1 MYDNICKFLVEE
13 FPEDLAT
20 WLVGKPVTLTKLN
33 PRELSLEPIRT
44 DSLILLQSDR
54 LILHGEFQTKPHKAI
69 PFRMADYRLRG
80 YRFDPDKEM
89 KQVVIYLKK
98 TASELVY
105 QNTFQLGKLSH
116 SFDIVRLWEQPTKLF
131 LDTPGLLP
139 FAILSKEAAKA
150 DVLRE
155 VSKKVETIEDRRM
168 QANIAASASILAG
181 LVLDNEII
189 TRLMRREIMRESVV
203 YQEIRKEA
211 LDEGRQEGRQ
221 EGLIQGKEA
230 VAWNLLQAGM
240 TVEQVVDF
248 TDLSVDLVR
257 QLTGRKDN

>member
-1 MYDNICKFLVEE
+1 MYDNICKFLAEQ
-13 FPEDLAT
+13 FPQDLAT

-33 PRELSLEPIRT
+33 PRELSLEPIRS

-54 LILHGEFQTKPHKAI
+54 LILHAEFQTQPDKAI
-69 PFRMADYRLRG
+69 PFRMTDYRLRG
-80 YRFDPDKEM
+80 YRFDPEKEM

-98 TASELVY
+98 TASELVS

-116 SFDIVRLWEQPTKLF
+116 SFEIIRLWEQPTKLF

-155 VSKKVETIEDRRM
+155 VSKKVEEIEDRRM
-168 QANIAASASILAG
+168 QANIAASTSILAG
-181 LVLDNEII
+181 LVLDNDVI

-240 TVEQVVDF
+240 SLEKVVSFTGLSMEVVEQ
-248 TDLSVDLVR
+248 LVR
-257 QLTGRKDN
+257 RKDN